1 MEGVPNMR
9 DSTKTTLWATLIAN
23 LTLCSLAAGA
33 QPASAAAPGWSLP
46 RGTTVRQT
54 GARTYRFTIDY
65 VNADGKGETLL
76 RQHLSGDY
84 TRGLPDGKVEW
95 TNVTQADAIGTAAS
109 FGAPQRREFMSAFR
123 YTNRLADTMRPE
135 FFASFPPMAMAERN
149 LVWDTAMIEFFG
161 QEFFDHLELNVP
173 FHVTEAHDVNIPSI
187 GTFQNRDIVLE
198 WIGRSRRD
206 GQDCAIINYHAF
218 LNPLQLALEGMKMQ
232 GRSEYWG
239 QIWVAVA
246 SKQIEYATL
255 YETVVGELQLAGQS
269 QPQVV
274 NVFRSGVLEPVVVR

>member
-1 MEGVPNMR
+1 MEGDPNMR
-9 DSTKTTLWATLIAN
+9 DSTKTTLWATLIAS
-23 LTLCSLAAGA
+23 LTLCPLAVGA
-33 QPASAAAPGWSLP
+33 RPGSAATLDWSLP
-46 RGTTVRQT
+46 RGTIVKQNR
-54 GARTYRFTIDY
+54 ARTYRFTIDY

-95 TNVTQADAIGTAAS
+95 NNVTQADAVGAAAS

-123 YTNRLADTMRPE
+123 YPNRLADTMRPE

-173 FHVTEAHDVNIPSI
+173 FHVTDAHDVNIPGI

-206 GQDCAIINYHAF
+206 GEDCAVINYHAF

-246 SKQIEYATL
+246 SKQIEYGTL
-255 YETVVGELQLAGQS
+255 YETVVGQLQLAGQA

-274 NVFRSGVLEPVVVR
+274 NVFRSGVFEPVVR